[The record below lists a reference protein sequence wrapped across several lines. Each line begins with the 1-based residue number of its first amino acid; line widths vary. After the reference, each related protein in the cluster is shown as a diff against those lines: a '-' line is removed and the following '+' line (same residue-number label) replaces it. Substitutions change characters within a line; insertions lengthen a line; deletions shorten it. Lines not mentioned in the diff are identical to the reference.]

1 MRSTA
6 PNARRRGGQGCKPAA
21 GILLAAA
28 PVLAQ
33 PLSRAAALP
42 AAAQPAAS

>member
-1 MRSTA
+1 MRATI
-6 PNARRRGGQGCKPAA
+6 PNSRGGGEGCKPAA

-33 PLSRAAALP
+33 LRPPAAALP
-42 AAAQPAAS
+42 AAAQPVAT

>member
-6 PNARRRGGQGCKPAA
+6 PNARRRGDQGCKPAA

-28 PVLAQ
+28 PALSQ
-33 PLSRAAALP
+33 PLPLAAALP

>member
-6 PNARRRGGQGCKPAA
+6 PNARGGGEGCKPAA

-28 PVLAQ
+28 PALAQ
-33 PLSRAAALP
+33 PLPAPAALP
-42 AAAQPAAS
+42 AAAQPVAS

>member
-1 MRSTA
+1 MRITI
-6 PNARRRGGQGCKPAA
+6 PNARGGGKGCEPAA

-33 PLSRAAALP
+33 LRPSAAALP
-42 AAAQPAAS
+42 AAALPVAT